1 MTSMRSHHAIRPADH
16 PPPVEVGE
24 FVARPT
30 DPDGE
35 RIEVG
40 VVIVGGGP
48 AGLACAIRLMQLLET
63 EPGLAG
69 ALGEVPVALVE
80 KGKATGSHLLSGAM
94 MEPSAMRRLFPGLD
108 EREWPT
114 YGTVAKD
121 DVYLMTRRRA
131 IRLPRVPPPF
141 RNHGN
146 HVTSIAQLGR
156 WLGRRAEE
164 AGVYVLPETAATKLL
179 VDDGTVVGVRT
190 GDKGRGRDGQELS
203 NFAPGSDLIGRAT
216 VLAEGTQGHLT
227 GVAIR
232 HLGLGSP
239 DPQGWELGVKE
250 VWQVPRPLDRVVHT
264 MDWPLRSAARYREF
278 GGSFMYPMGEDKISL
293 GLVVGLDYR
302 DATLSVHD
310 LLQELK
316 THPFVRRTLEGGER
330 IAWGAKTIPAGGY
343 WAMPRRLWA
352 PGVVIAGDAA
362 GMVDVPR
369 LKGVHLAMH
378 AGMHAAEAIFA
389 ALRRG
394 DTSDLSAYQAQ
405 VESSVIERDLHRSR
419 NMRQP
424 FARGLLI
431 GGALA
436 NAMELSGGRFP
447 GGHWRTHADAEVGV
461 FIGDRHRSYPKPDG
475 KLTFDKLS
483 SVFASGNATRDDAP
497 NHIRI
502 ERRVPLAVGLMWQ
515 HMCPAQVYEVPEEAL
530 EREGQGSGGPSP
542 DAIVD
547 VRITPS
553 NCIQCGAITA
563 KGGRLTPAEGGEGPN
578 YQLT

>member
-1 MTSMRSHHAIRPADH
+1 
-16 PPPVEVGE
+16 
-24 FVARPT
+24 
-30 DPDGE
+30 
-35 RIEVG
+35 
-40 VVIVGGGP
+40 
-48 AGLACAIRLMQLLET
+48 
-63 EPGLAG
+63 
-69 ALGEVPVALVE
+69 
-80 KGKATGSHLLSGAM
+80 
-94 MEPSAMRRLFPGLD
+94 
-108 EREWPT
+108 
-114 YGTVAKD
+114 
-121 DVYLMTRRRA
+121 
-131 IRLPRVPPPF
+131 
-141 RNHGN
+141 
-146 HVTSIAQLGR
+146 
-156 WLGRRAEE
+156 
-164 AGVYVLPETAATKLL
+164 
-179 VDDGTVVGVRT
+179 
-190 GDKGRGRDGQELS
+190 
-203 NFAPGSDLIGRAT
+203 
-216 VLAEGTQGHLT
+216 
-227 GVAIR
+227 
-232 HLGLGSP
+232 
-239 DPQGWELGVKE
+239 
-250 VWQVPRPLDRVVHT
+250 
-264 MDWPLRSAARYREF
+264 
-278 GGSFMYPMGEDKISL
+278 MYPMGEDKISL